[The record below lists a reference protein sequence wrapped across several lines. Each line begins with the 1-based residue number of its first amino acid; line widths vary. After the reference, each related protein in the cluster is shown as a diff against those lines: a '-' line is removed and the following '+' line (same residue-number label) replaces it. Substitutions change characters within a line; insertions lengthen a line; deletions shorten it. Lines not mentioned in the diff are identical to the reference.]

1 MPHEEF
7 CVTAHV
13 PLDCNGQRPASM
25 REWGILQ
32 VVITCLFC

>member
-1 MPHEEF
+1 MLNEKVS
-7 CVTAHV
+7 VTARV

-25 REWGILQ
+25 REWDILQ